1 MNNLMMLKK
10 LIEEKDLIVH
20 RWLLIYY
27 NKLNLTEIDMMVI
40 LHLLNFALE
49 GINFPTIKQIKNR
62 MTIGEE
68 VVVKSLQKL
77 VKNGF
82 MKIEEINDNNLIAEA
97 YNLEPLYEKF
107 LLTIIS
113 EHQSEKMI
121 NEQEI
126 NIYKLFEQ
134 EFARPLSPMEYEI
147 INKWIDIDKIPNSLI
162 QHALK
167 EAVYLGK
174 VNFRYIDRILFE
186 WNKNNILTVEDAVN
200 YSQKFFNKYKKEN
213 KESGVRP
220 SIYNWLEDDKNIT

>member
-1 MNNLMMLKK
+1 MNNLVMLKK

-62 MTIGEE
+62 MTIGED

-113 EHQSEKMI
+113 EYQSEKMI

-147 INKWIDIDKIPNSLI
+147 INKWIDIDKLPNSLI

-200 YSQKFFNKYKKEN
+200 YSQKFLNKYKKEN
-213 KESGVRP
+213 KGKGVMP